1 MIQRFIE
8 LGEGYGDI
16 YELRELMMTNS
27 SRFKHGFVFMT
38 KDMDGKSVLSVAAA
52 FKPAEQGNF
61 MPIYICREGIPE
73 NSKRLQLFEAAVQD
87 LGSLPIHMNVKH
99 STIYADRQFYFNH
112 LISILRLNHYIPPM
126 L

>member
-16 YELRELMMTNS
+16 YELRELMMTNR
-27 SRFKHGFVFMT
+27 SRFMHGFSFVS
-38 KDMDGKSVLSVAAA
+38 KDMDGKTVLSVAAA

-73 NSKRLQLFEAAVQD
+73 NSKRLELFEEAVKE
-87 LGSLPIHMNVKH
+87 LGGLPIFMDVKH
-99 STIYADRQFYFNH
+99 STVYADRKFYFSH
-112 LISILRLNHYIPPM
+112 LISVLRLNHYIPPM
-126 L
+126 Q

>member
-16 YELRELMMTNS
+16 YELRELMMTNR
-27 SRFKHGFVFMT
+27 SRFMHGFAFVS
-38 KDMDGKSVLSVAAA
+38 KDMEGKTVLSVAAA

-73 NSKRLQLFEAAVQD
+73 NSKRLELFEEAVKE
-87 LGSLPIHMNVKH
+87 LGGLPIFMDVKH
-99 STIYADRQFYFNH
+99 STVYADRKFYFSH
-112 LISILRLNHYIPPM
+112 LISVLRLNHYIPPM
-126 L
+126 Q

>member
-16 YELRELMMTNS
+16 YELRELMMTNQ
-27 SRFKHGFVFMT
+27 SRFMHGFVFHS
-38 KDMDGKSVLSVAAA
+38 KDMEGNSALSLAVA

-73 NSKRLQLFEAAVQD
+73 DSKRLQLFEDAVNG
-87 LGSLPIHMNVKH
+87 LGALPIHMEVKH
-99 STIYADRQFYFNH
+99 SAVYADPKFYFSH
-112 LISILRLNHYIPPM
+112 LISVLRLNHYIPPM
-126 L
+126 Q

>member
-16 YELRELMMTNS
+16 YELRELMMTNR
-27 SRFKHGFVFMT
+27 SRFMHGFVFIT
-38 KDMDGKSVLSVAAA
+38 KDMDGKPVLSVAAA

-73 NSKRLQLFEAAVQD
+73 NSKRLDLFEETVKE
-87 LGSLPIHMNVKH
+87 LGGLPIHMDVKH
-99 STIYADRQFYFNH
+99 SRVYADRQFYFSH
-112 LISILRLNHYIPPM
+112 LISVLRLNHYIPPM
-126 L
+126 Q